1 MGAARAPPTLSAP
14 SACSMRSP
22 PPSDEA
28 REAIVCSM
36 RLLTCLVR
44 ALLATYSSRALAL
57 MGLRSRSERGVEPSD
72 GLPESARAVRA
83 LCAWARE
90 CARAI

>member
-1 MGAARAPPTLSAP
+1 MAPALASATARITVNP
-14 SACSMRSP
+14 S
-22 PPSDEA
+22 PSFDE
-28 REAIVCSM
+28 RDAIVCSM